1 MSPAP
6 PMSLAV
12 AVFETLE
19 LRNGKPFAL
28 SRHLQRLSDAAA
40 KLQLGSIESAPV
52 RTAIQDLCAEWGSAP
67 GRLRVTWSNK
77 LTLAASAMT
86 VQRSPIAV
94 SSSAYRLDPASLT
107 AGLKT
112 SWYSTNSALL
122 AAHPETAE
130 VLFANLQGQLCS
142 AAMSNV
148 FVVLDGILHTPPLDS
163 GCRAGV
169 TRELLLEA
177 LADAGHP
184 AKQTP
189 IAFSELQRAE
199 ELFLVSTARQIQPA
213 HQLDQR
219 ELPAPRPLTEFA
231 QACFDDRYRLLIDP

>member
-1 MSPAP
+1 
-6 PMSLAV
+6 MSLDI

-19 LRNGKPFAL
+19 IRNGRPFAL
-28 SRHLQRLSDAAA
+28 TRHLQRLRRAAVL
-40 KLQLGSIESAPV
+40 LQLEPIDDKELLLGIEQTCKA
-52 RTAIQDLCAEWGSAP
+52 WGTAP
-67 GRLRVTWSNK
+67 GRLRITYSNS

-94 SSSAYRLDPASLT
+94 SSSSYQVDPASAL

-122 AAHPETAE
+122 AAHPKTAE
-130 VLFANLQGQLCS
+130 VVFGNLQGQLCS
-142 AAMSNV
+142 GAMSNV
-148 FVVLDGILHTPPLDS
+148 FIVLDGILHTPPLDS
-163 GCRAGV
+163 GCRSGV

-177 LADAGHP
+177 LADAGQP

-213 HQLDQR
+213 HRLDQR
-219 ELPAPRPLTEFA
+219 ELPTPRPITEFA
-231 QACFDDRYRLLIDP
+231 QACFDNKYRLLIDP

>member
-1 MSPAP
+1 MSVG
-6 PMSLAV
+6 V

-28 SRHLQRLSDAAA
+28 TRHLQRLRRAAVL
-40 KLQLGSIESAPV
+40 LQLEPINDKELLLGIEQTCHA
-52 RTAIQDLCAEWGSAP
+52 WGTAP
-67 GRLRVTWSNK
+67 GRLRITYSNS
-77 LTLAASAMT
+77 LTLAASSMT

-94 SSSAYRLDPASLT
+94 NSVAYQVDPVSAL

-112 SWYSTNSALL
+112 SWYSTNTALL
-122 AAHPETAE
+122 AAHPGTAE
-130 VLFANLQGQLCS
+130 VLFGNLQGQLCS
-142 AAMSNV
+142 GAMSNV

-163 GCRAGV
+163 GCRSGV

-177 LADAGHP
+177 LAAAGHP

-189 IAFSELQRAE
+189 IAFSELRRAE
-199 ELFLVSTARQIQPA
+199 ELFVVSTARQIQPA
-213 HQLDQR
+213 HRLDQR
-219 ELPAPRPLTEFA
+219 ELPTHNPITEFA

>member
-1 MSPAP
+1 MSAG
-6 PMSLAV
+6 V

-19 LRNGKPFAL
+19 LRNGQPFAL
-28 SRHLQRLSDAAA
+28 TRHLQRLRSAAVL
-40 KLQLGSIESAPV
+40 LQLEPIDDKGLLLGIEETCKA
-52 RTAIQDLCAEWGSAP
+52 WGTTP
-67 GRLRVTWSNK
+67 GRLRITYSK
-77 LTLAASAMT
+77 SLTLAASAMT

-94 SSSAYRLDPASLT
+94 SSSAYQLDPASLT

-122 AAHPETAE
+122 AEHPETAE
-130 VLFANLQGQLCS
+130 VVFANLQGQLCS
-142 AAMSNV
+142 GATSNV

-163 GCRAGV
+163 GCRSGV

-177 LADAGHP
+177 LADAGQP

-199 ELFLVSTARQIQPA
+199 ELFVVSTARQIQPA
-213 HQLDQR
+213 HRLDQR
-219 ELPAPRPLTEFA
+219 ELPTHRPITEFA
-231 QACFDDRYRLLIDP
+231 QACFDNTYRLLIDP

>member
-1 MSPAP
+1 MSVG
-6 PMSLAV
+6 V

-19 LRNGKPFAL
+19 LRNGQPFAL
-28 SRHLQRLSDAAA
+28 TRHLQRLRSAAVL
-40 KLQLGSIESAPV
+40 LQLEPIDDKELLLAIEETCMA
-52 RTAIQDLCAEWGSAP
+52 WGTAP
-67 GRLRVTWSNK
+67 GRLRITYSNS

-94 SSSAYRLDPASLT
+94 RSVAYQVDPASAL

-130 VLFANLQGQLCS
+130 VVFGNLQGQLCS
-142 AAMSNV
+142 GAMSNV
-148 FVVLDGILHTPPLDS
+148 FVVLDGNLHTPPLDS
-163 GCRAGV
+163 GCRSGV

-177 LADAGHP
+177 LAAAGQP
-184 AKQTP
+184 AQQTP

-199 ELFLVSTARQIQPA
+199 ELFLVSTTRQIQPA
-213 HQLDQR
+213 HRLDQR
-219 ELPAPRPLTEFA
+219 ELPTHKPITEFA
-231 QACFDDRYRLLIDP
+231 QACFDNQYRFLIDP

>member
-1 MSPAP
+1 MSGDI
-6 PMSLAV
+6 

-19 LRNGKPFAL
+19 LRNGQPFAL
-28 SRHLQRLSDAAA
+28 TRHLQRLRRAAD
-40 KLQLGSIESAPV
+40 LLGLETIADQGLLLGIEETCKA
-52 RTAIQDLCAEWGSAP
+52 WGITP
-67 GRLRVTWSNK
+67 GRLRITYSK
-77 LTLAASAMT
+77 SLTVAASAMT

-94 SSSAYRLDPASLT
+94 SSSAHRLDPASLT

-142 AAMSNV
+142 GATSNV

-163 GCRAGV
+163 GCRSGV

-177 LADAGHP
+177 LADAGEP

-199 ELFLVSTARQIQPA
+199 ELFVVSTARQIQPI
-213 HQLDQR
+213 HRLDQR
-219 ELPAPRPLTEFA
+219 ELHAPRPLSEFA